1 MAVCQKWIVLT
12 AVIVVLT
19 LMQQPEEVKGWKKS
33 LDNKLN
39 KYIKRISAIEDCKL
53 VDCKKGKAIPE
64 VSKRAKT
71 LYQLEKKIK
80 KLEQWV
86 DTVEKCIPCK
96 KVNRRE
102 KKSYKKRRQVVE
114 RKKAELDKRITRLE
128 ECNPC
133 KTSGGQGQSS
143 QLLGAAKPTT
153 NATTKATTEATTEAA
168 TKATTEATKKM
179 TTKATTE
186 ATTKATTEATTKAT
200 TQTTTKA
207 TALVTTQATTKETTT
222 EAAKTTSTP
231 KATSEPNT
239 NPTTKPKDSSSKCSE
254 YIYGGNVTKRLNALS
269 VCLWVKHASIENGS
283 FEAYLSYAV
292 PLRPLMMTFGY
303 IGGYFEVTLFGKRG
317 RVKADLR
324 NNQWYHICLTWKS
337 SEAAFNVFMNGA
349 FLGRRNSTGRIL
361 PPNGSLYFGQ
371 HRLALN
377 EGFTPSTCF
386 RGSMACMNL
395 WDYAL
400 SSLTIKSM
408 ARSCGRKGNL
418 VNSDGVE
425 AKSLKS

>member
-1 MAVCQKWIVLT
+1 MVVCQKWIVLT

-39 KYIKRISAIEDCKL
+39 KYIKRISAIEDCKHRGKDFL
-53 VDCKKGKAIPE
+53 VIYPVAQNIPFLKQE
-64 VSKRAKT
+64 LSASFDTPPGPPSGIYCPTVSEFIGA
-71 LYQLEKKIK
+71 
-80 KLEQWV
+80 
-86 DTVEKCIPCK
+86 CK

-102 KKSYKKRRQVVE
+102 KKSYKKRKQVVE

-133 KTSGGQGQSS
+133 KSSGGQGQSP

-168 TKATTEATKKM
+168 TKATTEATKKV
-179 TTKATTE
+179 TTE
-186 ATTKATTEATTKAT
+186 ATTK
-200 TQTTTKA
+200 
-207 TALVTTQATTKETTT
+207 ATTKETTT

-303 IGGYFEVTLFGKRG
+303 IGGYFDVTLFGKRG
-317 RVKADLR
+317 RVKADLH
-324 NNQWYHICLTWKS
+324 NNQWYHLCLTWKS